1 MAKKAAGQKKIYD
14 ILEKIGNTGTT
25 WNQMVDCW
33 KDYCD
38 ALIKLQEGKNVF
50 RRVFGSWTKG
60 VSGFVTATRWF
71 KLGKI
76 GLIRY
81 MTRAYK
87 AYKYADDED
96 QDILD
101 GGSPSDETFED
112 AIAQTLSEYALQTIT
127 LFDKWIEEKK
137 ELIFKKDSATYN
149 VLSKYIEGKRGKDK
163 KLCLRLFPDAL
174 DYWYDLA
181 DVQKIDEQ
189 EKNYLSWKKNL
200 NKNLKKD
207 NTNEDTLNIIN
218 KEDYQDIR
226 KKVKAN
232 ATDTNDDGKRT
243 NKTRSKRRG
252 ALIDNEPEAQP
263 ETSEQIEDK
272 LEDQKTLGLKQTP
285 ESFAPQILKIKDVE
299 SKGFMRILK
308 GTKI

>member
-1 MAKKAAGQKKIYD
+1 MAKKAGQKKIYD
-14 ILEKIGNTGTT
+14 ILTKIRQPSAT
-25 WNQMVDCW
+25 WNQMVNCW

-50 RRVFGSWTKG
+50 RRAFGSWTKG

-71 KLGKI
+71 KFGKI

-87 AYKYADDED
+87 AYTDADDED

-112 AIAQTLSEYALQTIT
+112 AIAQTLSEYASQTIT

-137 ELIFKKDSATYN
+137 ELIFKEDSATYN
-149 VLSKYIEGKRGKDK
+149 VLSQYIKGKRGKDQ

-174 DYWYDLA
+174 DYWSDLT

-200 NKNLKKD
+200 NTNLKND
-207 NTNEDTLNIIN
+207 NINQDTLDIIN
-218 KEDYQDIR
+218 DKKYEKIR
-226 KKVKAN
+226 KKVQAD

-252 ALIDNEPEAQP
+252 ALTDNELETQP
-263 ETSEQIEDK
+263 EISEQIEDK